1 MQREVR
7 QAITAVVG
15 PVGIRLHRKTTVGIV
30 GWAGIGNCRWPAV
43 VEVPAAAIV
52 VGSSRLGGR
61 TFGIGTG
68 TEVLGVCCWRF
79 GSDRIDFAVDS
90 DN

>member
-1 MQREVR
+1 MGQREVL
-7 QAITAVVG
+7 QARVAAAEQ
-15 PVGIRLHRKTTVGIV
+15 VGIRLRRKKTVGIV
-30 GWAGIGNCRWPAV
+30 GWAGIGSCHWPAV

-52 VGSSRLGGR
+52 VGWSRRVVR

-79 GSDRIDFAVDS
+79 GSG
-90 DN
+90 